1 MMRSL
6 YSGVSGLQNHQT
18 RLDVIG
24 NNVANVNTIGFKRN
38 RVNFQ
43 DMLYQTSQG
52 ATRPTEELGGINPRQ
67 VGLGVSVATIDT
79 IHTQGSMQ
87 ATGVRSDL
95 AIPGDGFFIMRQ
107 GENEFFT
114 RAGAFSIDS
123 EGVLV
128 NPASGMRVQ
137 GWSAQMIGGESVV
150 NASGN
155 VGDLRVPI
163 YNKEP
168 ARATSRVELMSN
180 LNQNTGVIPDGAS
193 QRDINSNTWVV
204 DRTIFD
210 SFGNTHQLRVEYT
223 REVDADGNAVP
234 NTWRGRVFV
243 NPETIVNDAGINVS
257 ANTDIINI
265 GSGIGGENIGDN
277 EFLITFDN
285 NGALASVTD
294 IVGNV
299 MNAGELNLTMAF
311 DVPMSNVDVDGALD
325 RQTFNLVIGTVGS
338 FDDSTTQSAQISSNK
353 AFRQDGFTMGYLTSF
368 NIDANGFINGIY
380 TNGQSRVLGQVALA
394 TFTNPGGLE
403 SSGGTNFIRTT
414 NSGDPLIDP
423 ANVAGKGGL
432 AAGMLE
438 MSNVDLSEEF
448 VDMIVAQRGFQA
460 NSRGIQTADTLL
472 QEVLQLKR

>member
-43 DMLYQTSQG
+43 DMLYQTAQG
-52 ATRPTEELGGINPRQ
+52 ATRPTDDLGGINPRQ

-87 ATGVRSDL
+87 TTGVRSDL
-95 AIPGDGFFIMRQ
+95 AIQGDGFFILRQ
-107 GENEFFT
+107 GENNFYT
-114 RAGAFSIDS
+114 RAGAFGIDA

-128 NPASGMRVQ
+128 NPANGMRVQ
-137 GWSAQMIGGESVV
+137 GWAATEEGQV
-150 NASGN
+150 NASGD
-155 VGDLRVPI
+155 VGDLRIPI

-168 ARATSRVELMSN
+168 ARATTMVEMMSN
-180 LNQNTGVIPDGAS
+180 LNSNSPTGETAWVI
-193 QRDINSNTWVV
+193 

-210 SFGNTHQLRVEYT
+210 SFGNTHQLRIEYARVEG
-223 REVDADGNAVP
+223 EP
-234 NTWRGRVFV
+234 NTWIGSVFI
-243 NPETIVNDAGINVS
+243 NPEMGEDGVLTNPTNLAVTIDGAELSEDG
-257 ANTDIINI
+257 TQ
-265 GSGIGGENIGDN
+265 
-277 EFLITFDN
+277 FTMRFDN
-285 NGALASVTD
+285 RGALASLGGADPLIAEGRLAISV
-294 IVGNV
+294 
-299 MNAGELNLTMAF
+299 AF
-311 DVPMSNVDVDGALD
+311 DVPTSNEDEDGALM
-325 RQTFNLVIGTVGS
+325 RQEFDVMVGTVGS
-338 FDDSTTQSAQISSNK
+338 FEDSTTQTAQVSSNK

-368 NIDANGFINGIY
+368 NIDANGYINGVY
-380 TNGQSRVLGQVALA
+380 TNGQSRILGQIALA

-403 SSGGTNFIRTT
+403 KSGDTNFIRTT
-414 NSGDPLIDP
+414 NSGEALVDP
-423 ANVAGKGGL
+423 ANVAGKGRL

-472 QEVLQLKR
+472 QEILNLR